1 MRWVTL
7 SHVHVDRVASPWLV
21 RRFVDPAAEFEFM
34 EWGEDDSLPD
44 PGRLPRLPEGATP
57 IGIPGV
63 PLGLHDEHGSCF
75 KKVLRAYELDDPAL
89 WRMERLVAAA
99 ISHALGTPEQPG
111 QTEEE
116 RVIGT
121 TLDLLG
127 AAFGVAF
134 DDTEH
139 LEHAM
144 PLYDGVYEHCRI
156 RELSEDVL
164 AGAPRVPPLR
174 VPYLRNALQ
183 HTHPVQP
190 RPAVET

>member
-21 RRFVDPAAEFEFM
+21 RRFVDPGAEFEFV
-34 EWGEDDSLPD
+34 EWGKDGSLPD
-44 PGRLPRLPEGATP
+44 PTRLPRLPEDATP

-63 PLGLHDEHGSCF
+63 QLGLHDEHGSCF

-99 ISHALGTPEQPG
+99 VSHALGTPEQPD

-134 DDTEH
+134 DDAEH

-156 RELSEDVL
+156 RELSDDVL
-164 AGAPRVPPLR
+164 ADAPRVPPLR
-174 VPYLRNALQ
+174 VPYLRDALMR
-183 HTHPVQP
+183 THPVQLSSP
-190 RPAVET
+190 ED